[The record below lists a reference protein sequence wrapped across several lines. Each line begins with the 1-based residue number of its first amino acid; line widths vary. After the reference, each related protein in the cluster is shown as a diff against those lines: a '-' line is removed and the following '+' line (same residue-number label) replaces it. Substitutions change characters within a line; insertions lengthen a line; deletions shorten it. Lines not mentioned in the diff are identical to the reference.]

1 MDSPGCFGVVPKCA
15 ELCGRRRDARAQQFP
30 TNLFWV
36 NGLDFHDMRVL
47 VTGSSRGIGFE
58 IAKAFLSSGARVAV
72 NGSTAQSTAMG
83 IDKLGQPGRT
93 VAAPGDVGTVA
104 GCESVVGT
112 AIAAFGGL
120 DVLVNNAGVG
130 AGRPIADCDEAMWD
144 AHVNVNLKGVF
155 FCCRAA
161 IPELRKSG
169 GNIVNI
175 ASDAGLMGVPGITVY
190 CGTKGGVV
198 NMSRAM
204 ALELAPD
211 VRINCVCPGYVD
223 TDMIRIS
230 ASKRPDP
237 AAYWQ
242 KMIDYA
248 PLKRIASTEEIAHA
262 VLYLASDKARFI
274 TGTSLAIDGGTT
286 AGR

>member
-1 MDSPGCFGVVPKCA
+1 MDFTDK
-15 ELCGRRRDARAQQFP
+15 
-30 TNLFWV
+30 
-36 NGLDFHDMRVL
+36 RVL
-47 VTGSSRGIGFE
+47 ITGSSRGIGFE
-58 IAKAFLSSGARVAV
+58 IAKQFLKAGARVAIH
-72 NGSTAQSTAMG
+72 GSTEKTVGAAME
-83 IDKLGQPGRT
+83 KLGYGGRT
-93 VAAPGDVGTVA
+93 VAAPGDIGKVS
-104 GCESVVGT
+104 GCESAVKS
-112 AIAAFGGL
+112 AIEAFGGL

-144 AHVNVNLKGVF
+144 AHADVNLKGLF

-161 IPELRKSG
+161 IPELRKSK

-175 ASDAGLMGVPGITVY
+175 ASDAGLMGVPGIVVY

-198 NMSRAM
+198 NMARAM
-204 ALELAPD
+204 ALEVAPD

-230 ASKRPDP
+230 AKKKPDP
-237 AAYWQ
+237 DAYWQ

>member
-1 MDSPGCFGVVPKCA
+1 MDFTDK
-15 ELCGRRRDARAQQFP
+15 
-30 TNLFWV
+30 
-36 NGLDFHDMRVL
+36 RVL
-47 VTGSSRGIGFE
+47 VTGASRGIGFS
-58 IAKAFLSSGARVAV
+58 IAQEFLDAGARVAIH
-72 NGSTAQSTAMG
+72 GSTEQSAGAAMERLKDYEK
-83 IDKLGQPGRT
+83 I
-93 VAAPGDVGTVA
+93 VAAPGDISTVA
-104 GCESVVGT
+104 GCESAVAT
-112 AIAAFGGL
+112 AIEAFGGL
-120 DVLVNNAGVG
+120 DILVNNAGVG

-144 AHVNVNLKGVF
+144 AHCDVNLKGLF

-161 IPELRKSG
+161 LPALKESN

-204 ALELAPD
+204 ALEIAPE
-211 VRINCVCPGYVD
+211 VRVNCVCPGYVD

-230 ASKRPDP
+230 AKKKPDP
-237 AAYWQ
+237 EAYWQ

-248 PLKRIASTEEIAHA
+248 PLKKIASTEEIAGA
-262 VLYLASDKARFI
+262 VMYLASDIARFI

-286 AGR
+286 AGK

>member
-1 MDSPGCFGVVPKCA
+1 MDFTEK
-15 ELCGRRRDARAQQFP
+15 
-30 TNLFWV
+30 
-36 NGLDFHDMRVL
+36 RVL
-47 VTGSSRGIGFE
+47 VTGSSRGIGFD
-58 IAKAFLSSGARVAV
+58 IAKTFLDVGARVV
-72 NGSTAQSTAMG
+72 INGSTEQSVGAAMERLSDSAHT
-83 IDKLGQPGRT
+83 I
-93 VAAPGDVGTVA
+93 AAPGNIGTVA
-104 GCESVVGT
+104 GCESVVET
-112 AIAAFGGL
+112 AIEAFGGL
-120 DVLVNNAGVG
+120 DILVNNAGVG

-144 AHVNVNLKGVF
+144 AHCNVNLKGVF

-161 IPELRKSG
+161 IPELKKSN

-204 ALELAPD
+204 ALESAPD
-211 VRINCVCPGYVD
+211 VRVNCVCPGYVD

-230 ASKRPDP
+230 AKKKPDP
-237 AAYWQ
+237 EAYWQ

-262 VLYLASDKARFI
+262 VLYLASYEARFI
-274 TGTSLAIDGGTT
+274 TGTALAIDGGST

>member
-1 MDSPGCFGVVPKCA
+1 MDFTDK
-15 ELCGRRRDARAQQFP
+15 
-30 TNLFWV
+30 
-36 NGLDFHDMRVL
+36 RVL
-47 VTGSSRGIGFE
+47 VTGATRGIGHE
-58 IAKAFLSSGARVAV
+58 IARNFLDAGARVAI
-72 NGSTAQSTAMG
+72 NGSSEQSVSAAME
-83 IDKLGQPGRT
+83 KLSGYENT
-93 VAAPGDVGTVA
+93 VAAPGNIGTVA
-104 GCESVVGT
+104 GCELTVET
-112 AIAAFGGL
+112 AIEAFGGL

-144 AHVNVNLKGVF
+144 AHCDVNLKGLF

-161 IPELRKSG
+161 LPELRKSN

-175 ASDAGLMGVPGITVY
+175 ASDAGLIGVPGITVY

-204 ALELAPD
+204 ALEIAPD
-211 VRINCVCPGYVD
+211 VRVNCVCPGYVD

-230 ASKRPDP
+230 AKKKPDP
-237 AAYWQ
+237 EAYWQ

-248 PLKRIASTEEIAHA
+248 PLKRIASTDEIAHA
-262 VLYLASDKARFI
+262 VMYLASDHARFI

-286 AGR
+286 AGK